1 MKRKDRFTTKDSFF
15 YALVIFATFTVTGL
29 SALIGLVEHAGVFAG
44 YAVEARQGSAAKA
57 RSKQH
62 AIYVAKA
69 GEKK

>member
-15 YALVIFATFTVTGL
+15 YALAMFATLTVTGASVL
-29 SALIGLVEHAGVFAG
+29 VGLVERTGALAG
-44 YAVEARQGSAAKA
+44 YAAEVREASAAEA
-57 RSKQH
+57 RSKP